1 MIQIIVNAFV
11 EKDKTGAVVEVLY
24 ASNNH
29 EKVKAKYEELVA
41 QYPENYLA
49 IYDLPTET
57 DLNTL
62 DHYPSVWIG
71 KEEFEQMVKLKK
83 LQKEFLKLGYT
94 LSGEN
99 PKEGGEGTVYKA
111 EKEQNLYA
119 IKVIKDLRKDR
130 VERYKQEIDSVKKL
144 DHPNV
149 IKPIYG
155 ELLIDGKEVQY
166 SIMPFYENDFKKII
180 PQLSDYEQIID
191 IIIELGEA
199 LKYIH
204 SKGIIHRDLKPE
216 NVLIADDGHLVL
228 TDFGIAHFKDS
239 NLTKK
244 NDLLNNRVYLAP
256 EQYIKGNAQ
265 NVTQAADIYSFG
277 LIINECFTKR
287 IAHGDNPRLISD
299 EYPFLFEL
307 DNIVKKM
314 LRQDA
319 DKRISINCAL
329 SLLKEARETLSEG
342 LDCLSLDLEDGFPE
356 DLPAEKLENILCQA
370 TKDVYFAT
378 KFKLDDIAK
387 QYELN
392 YHKNI
397 GFSVSSYLKKLAA
410 GYKILDI
417 CREKFIYEAKY
428 ESGPSLSFLDER
440 EHQGLYDRL
449 ERVLNTYMVSGN
461 ELYGQIKKYF
471 SACLDYHA
479 EEILTQIEN
488 EKWMFENLFYHIEDA
503 PILWLRTFL
512 LELGI
517 EQGELEDNIVINWDR
532 TVASN
537 ETELSL
543 YRRDTAFDKKQTE
556 NIKLICQE
564 LTNRWDVSYD
574 YLDDEIVRFIFA
586 DEHQFKN
593 FKDFASNK
601 LKTNRNLLLDF
612 NYYIIRKSKA
622 IDDEIV
628 LDLNISWAIDSIL
641 AKVLDFKEIN

>member
-1 MIQIIVNAFV
+1 
-11 EKDKTGAVVEVLY
+11 
-24 ASNNH
+24 
-29 EKVKAKYEELVA
+29 
-41 QYPENYLA
+41 
-49 IYDLPTET
+49 
-57 DLNTL
+57 
-62 DHYPSVWIG
+62 
-71 KEEFEQMVKLKK
+71 MVKLKK
-83 LQKEFLKLGYT
+83 LQKEFLNLGYT
-94 LSGEN
+94 VSDED

-111 EKEQNLYA
+111 EKGQNLYA
-119 IKVIKDLRKDR
+119 IKVIKDLRKER
-130 VERYKQEIDSVKKL
+130 AERYKQEIESVKKL

-155 ELLIDGKEVQY
+155 ELLIDGKKVQY
-166 SIMPFYENDFKKII
+166 SIMPFYGNDLKKVI
-180 PQLSDYEQIID
+180 PKLLDYEQIFN

-216 NVLIADDGHLVL
+216 NILIADDGHLVL

-239 NLTKK
+239 KLTKK
-244 NDLLNNRVYLAP
+244 TDLLNNRVYLAP

-265 NVTQAADIYSFG
+265 NVTPAADIYSFG

-287 IAHGDNPRLISD
+287 VAHGDNPRLISD
-299 EYPFLFEL
+299 DYPFLFEL

-314 LRQDA
+314 LRQDV

-329 SLLKEARETLSEG
+329 SLLKEARENLSEY
-342 LDCLSLDLEDGFPE
+342 LDYLSLDLEDRFPE
-356 DLPAEKLENILCQA
+356 DLSPEDLENILSQA
-370 TKDVYFAT
+370 SKDVYFAT

-397 GFSVSSYLKKLAA
+397 GFSVSPYLKKLAA

-479 EEILTQIEN
+479 EEILTQIED

-517 EQGELEDNIVINWDR
+517 EQSELEDNIVINWDR
-532 TVASN
+532 TLTYSDN

-543 YRRDTAFDKKQTE
+543 FKKDTEFERIQYEKIE
-556 NIKLICQE
+556 SICQE
-564 LTNRWDVSYD
+564 IINQWAMSYC
-574 YLDDEIVRFIFA
+574 YLDDKIIRFIFA

-628 LDLNISWAIDSIL
+628 LDLNISGAIDSIL
-641 AKVLDFKEIN
+641 AKVLGFKEIN

>member
-1 MIQIIVNAFV
+1 
-11 EKDKTGAVVEVLY
+11 
-24 ASNNH
+24 
-29 EKVKAKYEELVA
+29 
-41 QYPENYLA
+41 
-49 IYDLPTET
+49 
-57 DLNTL
+57 
-62 DHYPSVWIG
+62 
-71 KEEFEQMVKLKK
+71 MVKLKK
-83 LQKEFLKLGYT
+83 IQKEFLKLGYT
-94 LSGEN
+94 LSAED
-99 PKEGGEGTVYKA
+99 PKEGGEGAVYKA

-119 IKVIKDLRKDR
+119 IKIIKDLRTDR
-130 VERYKQEIDSVKKL
+130 VQRYKQEIESVKEL

-149 IKPIYG
+149 IKPNYG
-155 ELLIDGKEVQY
+155 ELWIDGEEVQY
-166 SIMPFYENDFKKII
+166 SIMPFYENDLKKII
-180 PQLSDYEQIID
+180 PQLLDYKEIFN
-191 IIIELGEA
+191 IIIKLGEA

-216 NVLIADDGHLVL
+216 NVLISDDGRPVL

-287 IAHGDNPRLISD
+287 VAHGDNPRLISD

-329 SLLKEARETLSEG
+329 SLLKEARETLSKD
-342 LDCLSLDLEDGFPE
+342 LDYLSCNLMDGFPE
-356 DLPAEKLENILCQA
+356 DLSPEELISILWQA
-370 TKDVYFAT
+370 SKDVYFAT

-397 GFSVSSYLKKLAA
+397 SFNVSPYLKNLAA

-417 CREKFIYEAKY
+417 CRKKFIYETAY
-428 ESGPSLSFLDER
+428 PEGPRFSFLNES
-440 EHQGLYDRL
+440 EYKGLYDRL
-449 ERVLNTYMVSGN
+449 ETVLNIYMISGR
-461 ELYGQIKKYF
+461 LYGQIKKYF

-479 EEILTQIEN
+479 KEILLQIED
-488 EKWMFENLFYHIEDA
+488 EKWMYDNLFYHIEDA

-517 EQGELEDNIVINWDR
+517 EQSELEDNILINWDR
-532 TVASN
+532 AVARN
-537 ETELSL
+537 ETESSL
-543 YRRDTAFDKKQTE
+543 YIGDTAFDRKQTE
-556 NIKLICQE
+556 YIKLICQE
-564 LTNRWDVSYD
+564 LANSWDVSYD
-574 YLDDEIVRFIFA
+574 YLDDETVRFIFA
-586 DEHQFKN
+586 DEHQFEN
-593 FKDFASNK
+593 FKDFARNKIESNRS
-601 LKTNRNLLLDF
+601 LWLDF
-612 NYYIIRKSKA
+612 NDDIIQKSRV
-622 IDDEIV
+622 IDGEIIV
-628 LDLNISWAIDSIL
+628 DLSISGDIDSLL
-641 AKVLDFKEIN
+641 AKILGFKEIY

>member
-1 MIQIIVNAFV
+1 
-11 EKDKTGAVVEVLY
+11 
-24 ASNNH
+24 
-29 EKVKAKYEELVA
+29 
-41 QYPENYLA
+41 
-49 IYDLPTET
+49 
-57 DLNTL
+57 
-62 DHYPSVWIG
+62 
-71 KEEFEQMVKLKK
+71 MVKLKK
-83 LQKEFLKLGYT
+83 IQKEFLKLGYT
-94 LSGEN
+94 LSAED
-99 PKEGGEGTVYKA
+99 PKEGGEGAVYKA

-119 IKVIKDLRKDR
+119 IKIIKDLRTDR
-130 VERYKQEIDSVKKL
+130 VQRYKQEIESVKEL

-149 IKPIYG
+149 IKPNYG
-155 ELLIDGKEVQY
+155 ELLIDGEEVQY
-166 SIMPFYENDFKKII
+166 SIMPFYENDLKKII
-180 PQLSDYEQIID
+180 PQLLDYKEIFN
-191 IIIELGEA
+191 IIIKLGEA

-216 NVLIADDGHLVL
+216 NVLISDDGRPVL

-287 IAHGDNPRLISD
+287 VAHGDNPRLISD

-329 SLLKEARETLSEG
+329 SLLKEARETLSKD
-342 LDCLSLDLEDGFPE
+342 LDYLSCNLMDGFPE
-356 DLPAEKLENILCQA
+356 DLSPEELISILWQA
-370 TKDVYFAT
+370 SKDVYFAT

-397 GFSVSSYLKKLAA
+397 SFNVSPYLKNLAA

-417 CREKFIYEAKY
+417 CRKKFIYETAY
-428 ESGPSLSFLDER
+428 PEGPRFSFLNES
-440 EHQGLYDRL
+440 EYKGLYDRL
-449 ERVLNTYMVSGN
+449 ETVLNIYMISGR
-461 ELYGQIKKYF
+461 LYGQIKKYF

-479 EEILTQIEN
+479 KEILLQIED
-488 EKWMFENLFYHIEDA
+488 EKWMYDNLFYHIEDA

-517 EQGELEDNIVINWDR
+517 EQSELEDNILINWDR
-532 TVASN
+532 AVARN
-537 ETELSL
+537 ETESSL
-543 YRRDTAFDKKQTE
+543 YIGDTAFDRKQTE
-556 NIKLICQE
+556 YIKLICQE
-564 LTNRWDVSYD
+564 LANSWDVSYD
-574 YLDDEIVRFIFA
+574 YLDDETVRFIFA
-586 DEHQFKN
+586 DEHQFEN
-593 FKDFASNK
+593 FKDFARNKIESNRS
-601 LKTNRNLLLDF
+601 LWLDF
-612 NYYIIRKSKA
+612 NDDIIQKSRV
-622 IDDEIV
+622 IDGEIIV
-628 LDLNISWAIDSIL
+628 DLSISWDIDSLL
-641 AKVLDFKEIN
+641 AKVLGLKKIN

>member
-1 MIQIIVNAFV
+1 
-11 EKDKTGAVVEVLY
+11 
-24 ASNNH
+24 
-29 EKVKAKYEELVA
+29 
-41 QYPENYLA
+41 
-49 IYDLPTET
+49 
-57 DLNTL
+57 
-62 DHYPSVWIG
+62 
-71 KEEFEQMVKLKK
+71 MVKLKK
-83 LQKEFLKLGYT
+83 IQKEFLKLGYT
-94 LSGEN
+94 LSAED
-99 PKEGGEGTVYKA
+99 PKEGGEGAVYKA

-119 IKVIKDLRKDR
+119 IKIIKDLRTDR
-130 VERYKQEIDSVKKL
+130 VQRYKQEIESVKEL

-149 IKPIYG
+149 IKPNYG
-155 ELLIDGKEVQY
+155 ELLIDGEEVQY
-166 SIMPFYENDFKKII
+166 SIMPFYENDLKKII
-180 PQLSDYEQIID
+180 PQLLDYKEIFN
-191 IIIELGEA
+191 IIIKLGEA

-216 NVLIADDGHLVL
+216 NVLISDDGRPVL

-287 IAHGDNPRLISD
+287 VAHGDNPRLISD

-329 SLLKEARETLSEG
+329 SLLKEARETLSKD
-342 LDCLSLDLEDGFPE
+342 LDYLSCNLMDGFPE
-356 DLPAEKLENILCQA
+356 DLSPEELISILWQA
-370 TKDVYFAT
+370 SKDVYFAT

-397 GFSVSSYLKKLAA
+397 SFNVSPYLKNLAA

-417 CREKFIYEAKY
+417 CRKKFIYETAY
-428 ESGPSLSFLDER
+428 PEGPRFSFLNES
-440 EHQGLYDRL
+440 EYKGLYDRL
-449 ERVLNTYMVSGN
+449 ETVLNIYMISGR
-461 ELYGQIKKYF
+461 LYGQIKKYF

-479 EEILTQIEN
+479 KEILLQIED
-488 EKWMFENLFYHIEDA
+488 EKWMYDNLFYHIEDA

-517 EQGELEDNIVINWDR
+517 EQSELEDNILINWDR
-532 TVASN
+532 AVARN
-537 ETELSL
+537 ETESSL
-543 YRRDTAFDKKQTE
+543 YIGDTAFDRKQTE
-556 NIKLICQE
+556 YIKLICQE
-564 LTNRWDVSYD
+564 LANSWDVSYD
-574 YLDDEIVRFIFA
+574 YLDDETVRFIFA
-586 DEHQFKN
+586 DEHQFEN
-593 FKDFASNK
+593 FKDFARNKIESNRS
-601 LKTNRNLLLDF
+601 LWLDF
-612 NYYIIRKSKA
+612 NDDIIQKSRV
-622 IDDEIV
+622 IDGEIIV
-628 LDLNISWAIDSIL
+628 DLSISGNIDSLL
-641 AKVLDFKEIN
+641 AKILGFKEIY

>member
-1 MIQIIVNAFV
+1 
-11 EKDKTGAVVEVLY
+11 
-24 ASNNH
+24 
-29 EKVKAKYEELVA
+29 
-41 QYPENYLA
+41 
-49 IYDLPTET
+49 
-57 DLNTL
+57 
-62 DHYPSVWIG
+62 
-71 KEEFEQMVKLKK
+71 MVKLKK

-94 LSGEN
+94 LSDEK

-119 IKVIKDLRKDR
+119 IKIIKALSTDR
-130 VERYKQEIDSVKKL
+130 VKRYKQEIDSVEKL

-155 ELLIDGKEVQY
+155 ELLIDGGEVQY
-166 SIMPFYENDFKKII
+166 SIMPFYENDLKKII
-180 PQLSDYEQIID
+180 PQLLDYEQIFN

-216 NVLIADDGHLVL
+216 NILIADDGHLVL

-244 NDLLNNRVYLAP
+244 SELLNNRVYLAP

-265 NVTQAADIYSFG
+265 NVTQAADVYSFG

-287 IAHGDNPRLISD
+287 VAHGDNPLLISD

-319 DKRISINCAL
+319 DKRISINCVL
-329 SLLKEARETLSEG
+329 SLLKEARETLSKE
-342 LDCLSLDLEDGFPE
+342 LDYLSWDLMDGFPE
-356 DLPAEKLENILCQA
+356 NLSPEELESILSQA
-370 TKDVYFAT
+370 SKDVYFAT
-378 KFKLDDIAK
+378 KFNLDDNISK

-397 GFSVSSYLKKLAA
+397 GFSVSPYLKNLAA
-410 GYKILDI
+410 RYKILDI
-417 CREKFIYEAKY
+417 CRKKFIYETNY

-449 ERVLNTYMVSGN
+449 ERVLDTYMLSGN
-461 ELYGQIKKYF
+461 KLYGQIKKYF

-479 EEILTQIEN
+479 EEILTQIEDEQWMY
-488 EKWMFENLFYHIEDA
+488 EKLFYHIEDA

-517 EQGELEDNIVINWDR
+517 EQSELED
-532 TVASN
+532 
-537 ETELSL
+537 
-543 YRRDTAFDKKQTE
+543 
-556 NIKLICQE
+556 
-564 LTNRWDVSYD
+564 
-574 YLDDEIVRFIFA
+574 
-586 DEHQFKN
+586 
-593 FKDFASNK
+593 
-601 LKTNRNLLLDF
+601 
-612 NYYIIRKSKA
+612 
-622 IDDEIV
+622 
-628 LDLNISWAIDSIL
+628 
-641 AKVLDFKEIN
+641 

>member
-1 MIQIIVNAFV
+1 MN
-11 EKDKTGAVVEVLY
+11 DKT
-24 ASNNH
+24 
-29 EKVKAKYEELVA
+29 
-41 QYPENYLA
+41 
-49 IYDLPTET
+49 
-57 DLNTL
+57 
-62 DHYPSVWIG
+62 
-71 KEEFEQMVKLKK
+71 KK
-83 LQKEFLKLGYT
+83 IESAFRSLGYDVKKRF
-94 LSGEN
+94 
-99 PKEGGEGTVYKA
+99 KEGGEGIIYQA

-119 IKVIKDLRKDR
+119 IKVIKDLRTEK
-130 VERYKQEIDSVKKL
+130 VKRYKQEIESVQEL

-149 IKPIYG
+149 MKPNYG
-155 ELLIDGKEVQY
+155 ELLIDGEKVQY
-166 SIMPFYENDFKKII
+166 SIMPFYENDLKKII
-180 PQLSDYEQIID
+180 PQLLDYEQIFN
-191 IIIELGEA
+191 IIIKLGEA

-287 IAHGDNPRLISD
+287 VAHGDNPRLISD

-319 DKRISINCAL
+319 EKRIGINCAL
-329 SLLKEARETLSEG
+329 SLLKEARETLFED
-342 LDCLSLDLEDGFPE
+342 LDYLSCDLTDGSPE
-356 DLPAEKLENILCQA
+356 DLSPEELGSILSQA
-370 TKDVYFAT
+370 SKDVYFAT

-397 GFSVSSYLKKLAA
+397 GFSVSPYLKKLAA

-449 ERVLNTYMVSGN
+449 ERVLDTYMVSGN
-461 ELYGQIKKYF
+461 KLYGQIKKYF
-471 SACLDYHA
+471 SACLYYHA
-479 EEILTQIEN
+479 EEILKQIEDEQWMY
-488 EKWMFENLFYHIEDA
+488 EKLFYHIEDA

-517 EQGELEDNIVINWDR
+517 EQSELEDNIVINWDR
-532 TVASN
+532 TLTYSDN

-543 YRRDTAFDKKQTE
+543 FKKDTEFERIQYDKIE
-556 NIKLICQE
+556 SICQE
-564 LTNRWDVSYD
+564 VINQWAVSYD
-574 YLDDEIVRFIFA
+574 YLDDKTIRFIFA
-586 DEHQFKN
+586 DEHQFER
-593 FKDFASNK
+593 FKDFAINK
-601 LKTNRNLLLDF
+601 IESNRNLLLYF
-612 NYYIIRKSKA
+612 NDDIIRKSKA
-622 IDDEIV
+622 IDDEIIV
-628 LDLNISWAIDSIL
+628 DLKISWDIDSIL
-641 AKVLDFKEIN
+641 AKVLGFKEIY

>member
-1 MIQIIVNAFV
+1 MN
-11 EKDKTGAVVEVLY
+11 DKT
-24 ASNNH
+24 
-29 EKVKAKYEELVA
+29 
-41 QYPENYLA
+41 
-49 IYDLPTET
+49 
-57 DLNTL
+57 
-62 DHYPSVWIG
+62 
-71 KEEFEQMVKLKK
+71 KK
-83 LQKEFLKLGYT
+83 IESAFRSLGYDVKKRF
-94 LSGEN
+94 
-99 PKEGGEGTVYKA
+99 KEGGEGIIYQA

-119 IKVIKDLRKDR
+119 IKVIKDLRTEK
-130 VERYKQEIDSVKKL
+130 VKRYKQEIESVQEL

-149 IKPIYG
+149 MKPNYG
-155 ELLIDGKEVQY
+155 ELLIDGEKVQY
-166 SIMPFYENDFKKII
+166 SIMPFYENDLKKII
-180 PQLSDYEQIID
+180 PQLLDYEQIFN
-191 IIIELGEA
+191 IIIKLGEA

-287 IAHGDNPRLISD
+287 VAHGDNPWLISD
-299 EYPFLFEL
+299 EYPFLFEF

-314 LRQDA
+314 LRQDD

-342 LDCLSLDLEDGFPE
+342 LDFLSCDLMDGSPE
-356 DLPAEKLENILCQA
+356 DLSPEELGSVLSQA
-370 TKDVYFAT
+370 SKDVYFAT

-397 GFSVSSYLKKLAA
+397 GFSVSPYLKKLAA

-449 ERVLNTYMVSGN
+449 ERVLDTYMVSGN
-461 ELYGQIKKYF
+461 KLYGQIKKYF
-471 SACLDYHA
+471 SACLYYHA
-479 EEILTQIEN
+479 EEILKQIEDEQWMY
-488 EKWMFENLFYHIEDA
+488 EKLFYHIEDA

-517 EQGELEDNIVINWDR
+517 EQSELEDNIVINWDR
-532 TVASN
+532 TLTYSDN

-543 YRRDTAFDKKQTE
+543 FKKDTEFERIQYDKIE
-556 NIKLICQE
+556 SICQE
-564 LTNRWDVSYD
+564 VINQWAVSYD
-574 YLDDEIVRFIFA
+574 YLDDKTIRFIFA
-586 DEHQFKN
+586 DEHQFER
-593 FKDFASNK
+593 FKDFAINK
-601 LKTNRNLLLDF
+601 IESNRNLLLYF
-612 NYYIIRKSKA
+612 NDDIIRKSKA
-622 IDDEIV
+622 IDDEIIV
-628 LDLNISWAIDSIL
+628 DLKISWDIDSIL
-641 AKVLDFKEIN
+641 AKVLGFKEIY

>member
-1 MIQIIVNAFV
+1 
-11 EKDKTGAVVEVLY
+11 
-24 ASNNH
+24 
-29 EKVKAKYEELVA
+29 
-41 QYPENYLA
+41 
-49 IYDLPTET
+49 
-57 DLNTL
+57 
-62 DHYPSVWIG
+62 
-71 KEEFEQMVKLKK
+71 MVKLKK
-83 LQKEFLKLGYT
+83 IQKEFLKLGYT
-94 LSGEN
+94 LSAED
-99 PKEGGEGTVYKA
+99 PKEGGEGAVYKA

-119 IKVIKDLRKDR
+119 IKIIKDLRTDR
-130 VERYKQEIDSVKKL
+130 VQRYKQEIESVKEL

-149 IKPIYG
+149 IKPNYG
-155 ELLIDGKEVQY
+155 ELLIDGEEVQY
-166 SIMPFYENDFKKII
+166 SIMPFYENDLKKII
-180 PQLSDYEQIID
+180 PQLLDYKEIFN
-191 IIIELGEA
+191 IIIKLGEA

-216 NVLIADDGHLVL
+216 NVLISDDGRPVL

-287 IAHGDNPRLISD
+287 VAHGDNPRLISD

-329 SLLKEARETLSEG
+329 SLLKEARETLSKD
-342 LDCLSLDLEDGFPE
+342 LDYLSCNLMDGFPE
-356 DLPAEKLENILCQA
+356 DLSPEELISILWQA
-370 TKDVYFAT
+370 SKDVYFAT

-397 GFSVSSYLKKLAA
+397 SFNVSPYLKNLAA

-417 CREKFIYEAKY
+417 CRKKFIYETAY
-428 ESGPSLSFLDER
+428 PEGPRFSFLNES
-440 EHQGLYDRL
+440 EYKGLYDRL
-449 ERVLNTYMVSGN
+449 ETVLNIYMISGR
-461 ELYGQIKKYF
+461 LYGQIKKYF

-479 EEILTQIEN
+479 EEILTQIED
-488 EKWMFENLFYHIEDA
+488 EKWMYDNLFYHIEDA

-517 EQGELEDNIVINWDR
+517 EQSELEDNILINWDR
-532 TVASN
+532 AVARN
-537 ETELSL
+537 ETESSL
-543 YRRDTAFDKKQTE
+543 YIGDTAFDRKQTE
-556 NIKLICQE
+556 YIKLICQE
-564 LTNRWDVSYD
+564 LANSWDVSYD
-574 YLDDEIVRFIFA
+574 YLDDETVRFIFA
-586 DEHQFKN
+586 DEHQFEN
-593 FKDFASNK
+593 FKDFARNKIESNRS
-601 LKTNRNLLLDF
+601 LWLDF
-612 NYYIIRKSKA
+612 NDDIIQKSRV
-622 IDDEIV
+622 IDGEIIV
-628 LDLNISWAIDSIL
+628 DLSISGNIDSLL
-641 AKVLDFKEIN
+641 AKILGFKEIY

>member
-1 MIQIIVNAFV
+1 
-11 EKDKTGAVVEVLY
+11 
-24 ASNNH
+24 
-29 EKVKAKYEELVA
+29 
-41 QYPENYLA
+41 
-49 IYDLPTET
+49 
-57 DLNTL
+57 
-62 DHYPSVWIG
+62 
-71 KEEFEQMVKLKK
+71 MVKLKK
-83 LQKEFLKLGYT
+83 IQKEFLKLGYT
-94 LSGEN
+94 LSAED
-99 PKEGGEGTVYKA
+99 PKEGGEGAVYKA

-119 IKVIKDLRKDR
+119 IKIIKDLRTDR
-130 VERYKQEIDSVKKL
+130 VQRYKQEIESVKEL

-149 IKPIYG
+149 IKPNYG
-155 ELLIDGKEVQY
+155 ELWIDGEEVQY
-166 SIMPFYENDFKKII
+166 SIMPFYENDLKKII
-180 PQLSDYEQIID
+180 PQLLDYKEIFN
-191 IIIELGEA
+191 IIIKLGEA

-216 NVLIADDGHLVL
+216 NVLISDDGRPVL

-287 IAHGDNPRLISD
+287 VAHGDNPRLISD

-329 SLLKEARETLSEG
+329 SLLKEARETLSKD
-342 LDCLSLDLEDGFPE
+342 LDYLSCNLMDGFPE
-356 DLPAEKLENILCQA
+356 DLSPEELISILWQA
-370 TKDVYFAT
+370 SKDVYFAT

-397 GFSVSSYLKKLAA
+397 GFSVSPYLKNLAT

-417 CREKFIYEAKY
+417 CRKKFIYETAY
-428 ESGPSLSFLDER
+428 PEGPRFSFLNES
-440 EHQGLYDRL
+440 EYKGLYDRL
-449 ERVLNTYMVSGN
+449 ETVLNIYMISGR
-461 ELYGQIKKYF
+461 LYGQIKKYF

-479 EEILTQIEN
+479 KEILLQIED
-488 EKWMFENLFYHIEDA
+488 EKWMYDNLFYHIEDA

-517 EQGELEDNIVINWDR
+517 EQSELEDNILINWDR
-532 TVASN
+532 AVARN
-537 ETELSL
+537 ETESSL
-543 YRRDTAFDKKQTE
+543 YIGDTAFDRKQTE
-556 NIKLICQE
+556 YIKLICQE
-564 LTNRWDVSYD
+564 LANSWDVSYD
-574 YLDDEIVRFIFA
+574 YLDDETVRFIFA
-586 DEHQFKN
+586 DEHQFEN
-593 FKDFASNK
+593 FKDFARNKIESNRS
-601 LKTNRNLLLDF
+601 LWLDF
-612 NYYIIRKSKA
+612 NDDIIQKSRV
-622 IDDEIV
+622 IDGEIIV
-628 LDLNISWAIDSIL
+628 DLSISGDIDSLL
-641 AKVLDFKEIN
+641 AKILGFKEIY